1 MILFRLNLMEHWGA
15 DIAKIVLEP
24 QNEADVLRQMG
35 IVMKA
40 QTFVTLPVVSVS
52 RQTGKFSQISGSL
65 DGSCMTYGCLE
76 GQVCSDAQIEA
87 DKLTLMINELR

>member
-1 MILFRLNLMEHWGA
+1 MEHWGA

-52 RQTGKFSQISGSL
+52 LGRLGKFAQISGSL
-65 DGSCMTYGCLE
+65 DGSCLTYGCLE
-76 GQVCSDAQIEA
+76 GQSNEDAQIEA
-87 DKLTLMINELR
+87 EKLALIVNELR